1 MNKRNHMKKSM
12 MITTV
17 ALMTAIACQAQSKL
31 TSGYLTI
38 KGKLTDVKDTLVV
51 YGCNYDDPRGVKLT
65 DLVTKDGK
73 FEYKVQLDQPKNILF
88 YRPFSQQK
96 GNSIIESGSI
106 PAIPGETVEL
116 TGTVTSYQIKGTG
129 FYKQYANL
137 HSILRDFYQTMFDEN
152 KQMTAVMKS
161 TQNDSAK
168 NEAQK
173 AYAIKM
179 KAAQDKLIATLTT
192 YLKNHK
198 NEEASAY
205 VASLLPVDSLDMVLN
220 TLSPDITHGRLSGI
234 FAAVKE
240 RKQAM
245 ETQKEAQKDVLA
257 GKMAP
262 DFTLKDIQGKDF
274 TLSSLRGKYVIL
286 DFWGSWC
293 VWCIKGMPKMKEYYE
308 KYKGKFE
315 IVGVDCQDT
324 EAKWKAAVEKNQLP
338 WLHVKN
344 ETQDLVPEKY
354 AVTAYPTK
362 VLINPD
368 GTINKTIVGESEDFY
383 QYLDSLFGT
392 K

>member
-1 MNKRNHMKKSM
+1 MNKKNHMKKSM
-12 MITTV
+12 IIAAV
-17 ALMTAIACQAQSKL
+17 ALAMATACQAQDKP

-38 KGKLTDVKDTLVV
+38 KGNLSDVKDTLVLL
-51 YGCNYDDPRGVKLT
+51 GCDYDNPRGNKIT
-65 DLVTKDGK
+65 DLVTKNGK
-73 FEYKVQLDQPKNILF
+73 FEYKVKLDKPKNLVF
-88 YRPFSQQK
+88 YRPFSQQV
-96 GNSIIESGSI
+96 GNSMIHSGNI

-116 TGTVTSYQIKGTG
+116 KGTVTDYQVKGTG

-137 HSILRDFYQTMFDEN
+137 QNILKEASRVMYAASDQYSAKVKGNKDEN
-152 KQMTAVMKS
+152 IRKEAEKEYVETMKTNNEKMTA
-161 TQNDSAK
+161 
-168 NEAQK
+168 E
-173 AYAIKM
+173 
-179 KAAQDKLIATLTT
+179 LTT
-192 YLKNHK
+192 YLKEHNK
-198 NEEASAY
+198 EEASAY
-205 VASLLPVDSLDMVLN
+205 IALYLDPSKLDMVLN
-220 TLSPDITHGRLSGI
+220 TLDPSIVNGRLSGI
-234 FAAVKE
+234 FDAVKARIKAQQIE
-240 RKQAM
+240 QEAKQKVA
-245 ETQKEAQKDVLA
+245 D

-262 DFTLKDIQGKDF
+262 DFTLKDIHGQDF

-293 VWCIKGMPKMKEYYE
+293 GWCIKGMPKMKEYYE

-324 EAKWKAAVEKNQLP
+324 EAKWKAAVEKHQIP

-344 ETQDLVPEKY
+344 ESQDLVPEKY